1 MTVKKKKHTVRFSP
15 KLEMG
20 LGFSQIKQR
29 ERERNTN
36 ARIIDPSKS
45 IFKIIAENVFQ
56 FCNVFTILIVI
67 MLFCIGEYSDTF
79 SSTIIFFNIAVGII
93 QGVKAKN
100 AIKRLS
106 FEVDSDFAVIRDGKR
121 REIPVREIVLDDLV
135 VMRAG
140 SKVPV
145 DGVIREGSLDLDES
159 ILTGEGNIV
168 KKGVGDYVLS
178 GSHVLVG
185 EAVVQA
191 DKVGMHSNIQRI
203 GKVVR
208 RLAKPKSRI
217 FYSLDFLIKIISFIL
232 VPLAIG
238 SFLVN
243 FYVAGSSLHVAL
255 KYTAASALAMLPV
268 GMFFLTSCALAA
280 SVLKLSQK
288 NTLVQDMYGVEML
301 ALVDTLLLDKTG
313 TITTGAM
320 RVVDQ
325 KVLDTSVD
333 HEKILSDLL
342 AGTKD
347 MNATAN
353 ALRKLYGDGD
363 PEAASFAL
371 PFYSGRK
378 YGGVTFKDGSK
389 YVLGAPEYVSP
400 FTGDLKAYSEKCASE
415 GKRVVVLSR
424 LDGDLLF
431 AKPELCTPILALA
444 IEDEIRDDAPCT
456 LKWFRENDVRIMVIS
471 GDDPLTVSRI
481 ATKAG
486 VVDSDKFVNCS
497 TLSDDELKA
506 AVNDYAIFGRVSP
519 EQKCLIV
526 NELRRRGKTVGM
538 VGDGVND
545 VHALKSSDCS
555 ISFGS
560 ANEVARSVAGIVLV
574 DSKFSSLPA
583 VVAEGRRVVSNIEQ
597 VASLYIMKNLFTM
610 LMTAIFLCL
619 GRLYPFST
627 SQMLMIEAF
636 VLGIPAL
643 FLAMQRS
650 TKVSDGN
657 FIPNVLKRT
666 YPATVS
672 LLFSV
677 LASYFLLCGV
687 FSVPADMRST
697 IGALTLV
704 SCGFVELIF
713 NSLPLNK
720 FRSAVI
726 VGSFIAFL
734 IAAFAVY
741 GLNVVGLHYV
751 SFEVKAI
758 DGTAFGIICISVLFC
773 TAMNFLFHYLLRK
786 MHLGT
791 KKNIPFYLESY
802 YGEEDKEEEE
812 GSELSDN
819 SEE

>member
-1 MTVKKKKHTVRFSP
+1 
-15 KLEMG
+15 MG
-20 LGFSQIKQR
+20 LGFSQVKQR
-29 ERERNTN
+29 EKERNTN

-45 IFKIIAENVFQ
+45 YLKIIAENVFT
-56 FCNVFTILIVI
+56 FCNVVTILILI
-67 MLFCIGEYSDTF
+67 MLFSIGEYSDTV
-79 SSTIIFFNIAVGII
+79 SSTIIFFNIIVGIV

-100 AIKRLS
+100 AIKKLS
-106 FEVDSDFAVIRDGKR
+106 FEVDSDFTVIRDGKR
-121 REIPVREIVLDDLV
+121 VEIPVRGIVLDDLV

-145 DGVIREGSLDLDES
+145 DGFIREGSLDLDES

-168 KKGVGDYVLS
+168 KKGIGDYVLS

-191 DKVGMHSNIQRI
+191 DKVGMRSNIQRI

-208 RLAKPKSRI
+208 RMAKPKSKI

-232 VPLAIG
+232 IPLAIG

-243 FYVAGSSLHVAL
+243 YYVAGSSLHVAL

-320 RVVDQ
+320 RVVD
-325 KVLDTSVD
+325 KKIFDSSVQA
-333 HEKILSDLL
+333 EKILADLL

-353 ALRKLYGDGD
+353 ALRKFYSGGDA
-363 PEAASFAL
+363 EATEFAL

-389 YVLGAPEYVSP
+389 FVLGAPEFISP
-400 FTGDLKAYSEKCASE
+400 FTGELREYAEQCAKE
-415 GKRVVVLSR
+415 GKRVVVLSK

-431 AKPELCTPILALA
+431 ATPDRCTPVMALA

-456 LKWFRENDVRIMVIS
+456 LKWFRENGVRIMVIS

-486 VVDSDKFVNCS
+486 VSDSDKYINCAS
-497 TLSDDELKA
+497 LTDDELKA
-506 AVNDYAIFGRVSP
+506 CVNDYAIFGRVSP

-526 NELRRRGKTVGM
+526 NELRKQGKTVGM

-574 DSKFSSLPA
+574 DSKFSNLPA

-610 LMTAIFLCL
+610 VMTAIFLCL

-627 SQMLMIEAF
+627 SQMLMFEAF
-636 VLGIPAL
+636 VLGVPAL
-643 FLAMQRS
+643 FLAMQRNS
-650 TKVSDGN
+650 NVSDGN

-666 YPATVS
+666 YPATIS

-687 FSVPADMRST
+687 FSVPQDLRST
-697 IGALTLV
+697 VGALTLV
-704 SCGFVELIF
+704 VCGFVQLTF
-713 NSLPLNK
+713 NSMPLNR
-720 FRSAVI
+720 FRIAVI
-726 VGSFIAFL
+726 AGSFVAF
-734 IAAFAVY
+734 IVASFAVY
-741 GLNVVGLHYV
+741 GLNVVGLNLV
-751 SFEVKAI
+751 SFEIKAI
-758 DGTAFGIICISVLFC
+758 NGTVLGIIVLSLVFC
-773 TAMNFLFHYLLRK
+773 VALNVLFHYLLGK
-786 MHLGT
+786 MRLGT
-791 KKNIPFYLESY
+791 KKNVPFYYESY
-802 YGEEDKEEEE
+802 YEDEEE
-812 GSELSDN
+812 GEESDEEDGTEQNADRSEK
-819 SEE
+819 